1 MNGQRSVAKPP
12 TWTHLVTEA
21 LKAADDF
28 RTMRQLAETL
38 GGTTNQISAALYH
51 LQACKVVDAVQG
63 TEGLFWFYRGEDGDP
78 RVRTQTA
85 RRVEDKPRRKR
96 VTRRKEA
103 P

>member
-1 MNGQRSVAKPP
+1 MRPSKPP

-51 LQACKVVDAVQG
+51 LQKCKVVDAVEG
-63 TEGLFWFYRGEDGDP
+63 PAGLFWFYRGPDGDP
-78 RVRTQTA
+78 RCREVKE
-85 RRVEDKPRRKR
+85 RRVEDHPRKKR
-96 VTRRKEA
+96 ATRRKEA
-103 P
+103 S